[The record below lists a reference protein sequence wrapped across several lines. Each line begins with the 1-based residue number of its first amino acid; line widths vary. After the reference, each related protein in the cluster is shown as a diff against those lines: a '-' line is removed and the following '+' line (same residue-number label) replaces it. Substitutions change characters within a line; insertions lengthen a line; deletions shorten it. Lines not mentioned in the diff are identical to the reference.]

1 MTQIKI
7 KDVIGKNYDIFWN
20 DKHFYRVVK
29 GSRGSKKSKTI
40 AINMIYR
47 IMKYPESNL
56 LVIRRVFNTLRNSC
70 RADLIWA
77 INRLKVNHLWKI
89 PKGEHTLTYL
99 PTGQQILFAGL
110 DDPLKL
116 TSITVAQGYL
126 NFVWIEEAFQIEK
139 QEMFET
145 LEESIR
151 GILPSHLFHQIT
163 LSFNPWSED
172 HWLRKRFYNDTYD
185 REYTDDLIY
194 AITTDYTMNE
204 FLDEVTL
211 KRFEEMKIKRPNRF
225 RVAGLGEWGIAEGLV
240 YNNWEVLEFDPVK
253 LLRSDFSLEAAFGL
267 DFGFTNDPSAF
278 IAVIVDLRNKRLFIF
293 DEFYKKRLLNNE
305 IAEEIKIRGYSKD
318 EITADCAEA
327 KSIEEI
333 RGYGISRIKQS
344 SKGKGSVNQGIQYI
358 QQFDIYVHPKC
369 TNTIMEFKN
378 YVWEEKNGIT
388 LNKAAD
394 NYNHLMDALR
404 YALEKYSTG
413 GVHNILV

>member
-172 HWLRKRFYNDTYD
+172 HWLRNRFYNDTYD

-225 RVAGLGEWGIAEGLV
+225 KVAGLGEWGIAEGLV
-240 YNNWEVLEFDPVK
+240 YNNWEVLEFDPIK

-333 RGYGISRIKQS
+333 RSYGISRIKQS

>member
-1 MTQIKI
+1 MTQIRI
-7 KDVIGKNYDIFWN
+7 KDVIGKNYDYFWN

-47 IMKYPESNL
+47 LMKYPESNL

-77 INRLKVNHLWKI
+77 INELKVNHLWKI

-99 PTGQQILFAGL
+99 PTGQQILFAGM

-151 GILPSHLFHQIT
+151 GILPEHLFHQIT
-163 LSFNPWSED
+163 ISFNPWSED
-172 HWLRKRFYNDTYD
+172 SWLRKRFYNDTYD
-185 REYTDDLIY
+185 REYTDELIY
-194 AITTDYTMNE
+194 ATTTDYTMNE
-204 FLDEVTL
+204 FLDEVTI

-240 YNNWEVLEFDPVK
+240 YNNWEILEFDAVE
-253 LLRSDFSLEAAFGL
+253 LLKKDFSLDVAFGL
-267 DFGFTNDPSAF
+267 DFGYSNDSSAF
-278 IAVIVDLRNKRLFIF
+278 IGSVVDIKNKRLYVF
-293 DEFYKKRLLNNE
+293 DEFYQKRMLNDA
-305 IAEEIKIRGYSKD
+305 IALEIKRRGYSKD
-318 EITADCAEA
+318 EIIADSQEP

-333 RGYGISRIKQS
+333 KRLGISRIKPAA
-344 SKGKGSVNQGIQYI
+344 KGQGSVNQGIQYL
-358 QQFDIYVHPKC
+358 QQFDIFVHPKC
-369 TNTIMEFKN
+369 VNTIMEFKN
-378 YVWEEKNGIT
+378 YVWDEKDGTT
-388 LNKAAD
+388 LNKPVD

-404 YALEKYSTG
+404 YSMEKYSIG
-413 GVHNILV
+413 GVHKLL

>member
-7 KDVIGKNYDIFWN
+7 KDVIGKNYDLFWN

-305 IAEEIKIRGYSKD
+305 IAEEIKTRGYSKD

-333 RGYGISRIKQS
+333 RRHGISRIRQS

-413 GVHNILV
+413 GVHDILV

>member
-1 MTQIKI
+1 MIRIKI
-7 KDVIGKNYDIFWN
+7 KEVVGKNYDLFWN

-333 RGYGISRIKQS
+333 RSYGISRIKQS

>member
-151 GILPSHLFHQIT
+151 GILPPHLFHQIT

-185 REYTDDLIY
+185 REYIDELIY

-333 RGYGISRIKQS
+333 RSYGISRIKQS

>member
-7 KDVIGKNYDIFWN
+7 KDVIGKNYDLFWN

-77 INRLKVNHLWKI
+77 INRLKVNHLWRV

-185 REYTDDLIY
+185 REYIDELIY

-204 FLDEVTL
+204 FLDEITI
-211 KRFEEMKIKRPNRF
+211 KRFEEMKIKRPNRY

-240 YNNWEVLEFDPVK
+240 YNNWEILDFDAIE
-253 LLRSDFSLEAAFGL
+253 LLKKDFSLEAAFGL

-333 RGYGISRIKQS
+333 RRHGISRIKQS

>member
-7 KDVIGKNYDIFWN
+7 KDVIGKNYDLFWN

-77 INRLKVNHLWKI
+77 INRLKVNHLWRV

-151 GILPSHLFHQIT
+151 GILPPHLFHQIT

-185 REYTDDLIY
+185 REYEDDLIY
-194 AITTDYTMNE
+194 ATTTDYTMNE
-204 FLDEVTL
+204 FLDEITI
-211 KRFEEMKIKRPNRF
+211 KRFEEMKIKRPNRY

-240 YNNWEVLEFDPVK
+240 YNNWEILDFDAIE
-253 LLRSDFSLEAAFGL
+253 LLKKDFSLEAAFGL

-305 IAEEIKIRGYSKD
+305 IAEEIKLRGYSKD

-333 RGYGISRIKQS
+333 RRHGVSRIKQS

-378 YVWEEKNGIT
+378 YVWEEKNGKT

-404 YALEKYSTG
+404 YALEKYSAG

>member
-7 KDVIGKNYDIFWN
+7 KDVIGKNYDLFWN

-151 GILPSHLFHQIT
+151 GILPPHLFHQIT

-240 YNNWEVLEFDPVK
+240 YDNWEVLEFDPVK

-333 RGYGISRIKQS
+333 RRHGISRIKQS

>member
-7 KDVIGKNYDIFWN
+7 KDIIGKNYDLFWN

-77 INRLKVNHLWKI
+77 INRLKVNHLWRV

-151 GILPSHLFHQIT
+151 GILPPHLFHQIT

-240 YNNWEVLEFDPVK
+240 YNNWEILDFDPIK
-253 LLRSDFSLEAAFGL
+253 LLKNDFSLEAAFGL

-333 RGYGISRIKQS
+333 RRHGISRIKQS

-413 GVHNILV
+413 GVHDILV

>member
-7 KDVIGKNYDIFWN
+7 KDVIGKNYDLFWN

-77 INRLKVNHLWKI
+77 INRLKVNHLWRV

-151 GILPSHLFHQIT
+151 GILPPHLFHQIT

-185 REYTDDLIY
+185 REYEDDLIY
-194 AITTDYTMNE
+194 ATTTDYTMNE
-204 FLDEVTL
+204 FLDEITI
-211 KRFEEMKIKRPNRF
+211 KRFEEMKIKRPNRY

-240 YNNWEVLEFDPVK
+240 YNNWEILDFDAIE
-253 LLRSDFSLEAAFGL
+253 LLKKDFSLEAAFGL

-305 IAEEIKIRGYSKD
+305 IAEEIKLRGYSKD

-333 RGYGISRIKQS
+333 RRHGISRIKQS

-413 GVHNILV
+413 GVHDILV

>member
-7 KDVIGKNYDIFWN
+7 KDVIGKNYDLFWN

-77 INRLKVNHLWKI
+77 INKLKVNHLWKI

-116 TSITVAQGYL
+116 TSITVAQGFL

-151 GILPSHLFHQIT
+151 GILPPHLFHQIT

-172 HWLRKRFYNDTYD
+172 HWLRKRFYNDTYE

-240 YNNWEVLEFDPVK
+240 YNNWEVLEFDPIK

-333 RGYGISRIKQS
+333 RSYGISRIKQS

-369 TNTIMEFKN
+369 INTIMEFKN

>member
-7 KDVIGKNYDIFWN
+7 KDVIGKNYDLFWN

-40 AINMIYR
+40 AINMIHR

-151 GILPSHLFHQIT
+151 GILPPHLFHQIT

-240 YNNWEVLEFDPVK
+240 YNNWEILEFDPIK
-253 LLRSDFSLEAAFGL
+253 LLKNDFSLEAAFGL

-305 IAEEIKIRGYSKD
+305 IAKEIKLRGYSKD

-333 RGYGISRIKQS
+333 RRHGISRIKQS

>member
-7 KDVIGKNYDIFWN
+7 KDVIGKNYDLFWN

-151 GILPSHLFHQIT
+151 GILPPYLFHQIT

-333 RGYGISRIKQS
+333 RSYGISRIKQS

-413 GVHNILV
+413 GVHDILV

>member
-1 MTQIKI
+1 MKQIKI
-7 KDVIGKNYDIFWN
+7 KDVIGKNYDLFWN

-77 INRLKVNHLWKI
+77 INRLKVNHLWRV

-333 RGYGISRIKQS
+333 RSYGISRIKQS

>member
-1 MTQIKI
+1 MTQIRI
-7 KDVIGKNYDIFWN
+7 KEVIGKNYDEFWN

-40 AINMIYR
+40 ALNMIYR

-56 LVIRRVFNTLRNSC
+56 LVVRRVFNTLKNSC

-89 PKGEHTLTYL
+89 PKAEHTLSYL
-99 PTGQQILFAGL
+99 PTGQQILFFGL

-116 TSITVAQGYL
+116 TSITVSKGYL
-126 NFVWIEEAFQIEK
+126 NFCWIEECFQIEK
-139 QEMFET
+139 ESMFDT

-151 GILPSHLFHQIT
+151 GKLPDGLFHQIT

-172 HWLRKRFYNDTYD
+172 HWLRKRFYNDSYDKTYID
-185 REYTDDLIY
+185 ELTY

-225 RVAGLGEWGIAEGLV
+225 RVAGMGEWGVAEGLV
-240 YNNWEVLEFDPVK
+240 YNNWEVLNFDPIK
-253 LLRSDFSLEAAFGL
+253 LLREDFKLEVALGL

-278 IAVIVDLRNKRLFIF
+278 IAVIVDLANKRLFIF
-293 DEFYKKRLLNNE
+293 DEFYKKHLLNNE
-305 IAEEIKIRGYSKD
+305 IAEEIKLRGYSKD
-318 EITADCAEA
+318 EIIADCAEA

-333 RGYGISRIKQS
+333 KRLGVSRIKQS
-344 SKGKGSVNQGIQYI
+344 VKGQGSVNQGIQYI

-369 TNTIMEFKN
+369 VNTVMEFKN
-378 YVWEEKNGIT
+378 YIWQEKDGTT
-388 LNKAAD
+388 LNKPVD

-404 YALEKYSTG
+404 YALEKYSVG

>member
-7 KDVIGKNYDIFWN
+7 KDVIGKNYDLFWN

-77 INRLKVNHLWKI
+77 INRLKVNHLWRV

-333 RGYGISRIKQS
+333 RSYGISRIKQS

-388 LNKAAD
+388 INKAAD

>member
-7 KDVIGKNYDIFWN
+7 KDVIGKNYDLFWN

-151 GILPSHLFHQIT
+151 GILPPHLFHQIT

-185 REYTDDLIY
+185 REYEDDLIY
-194 AITTDYTMNE
+194 ATTTDYTMNE

-240 YNNWEVLEFDPVK
+240 YNNWEILDFDPIK
-253 LLRSDFSLEAAFGL
+253 LLKNDFSLEAAFGL

-333 RGYGISRIKQS
+333 RRHGISRIKQS

-413 GVHNILV
+413 GVHDILV

>member
-172 HWLRKRFYNDTYD
+172 HWLRNRFYNDTYD

-240 YNNWEVLEFDPVK
+240 YNNWEVLEFDPIK

-333 RGYGISRIKQS
+333 RSYGISRIKQS

>member
-278 IAVIVDLRNKRLFIF
+278 IAVIVDLKNKRLFIF

-333 RGYGISRIKQS
+333 RSYGISRIKQS

>member
-7 KDVIGKNYDIFWN
+7 KDVIGKNYDLFWN

-151 GILPSHLFHQIT
+151 GILPPHLFHQIT

-333 RGYGISRIKQS
+333 RSYGISRIKQS

>member
-7 KDVIGKNYDIFWN
+7 KDVIGNNYDEFWN

-40 AINMIYR
+40 AINMIFR
-47 IMKYPESNL
+47 IMKYKESNL

-77 INRLKVNHLWKI
+77 INKLKVNRLWKI

-139 QEMFET
+139 ETMFDT

-151 GILPSHLFHQIT
+151 GKLPEHLFHQIT

-172 HWLRKRFYNDTYD
+172 HWLRSRFYNDTYD
-185 REYTDDLIY
+185 RTYIDDLIY

-204 FLDEVTL
+204 FLDDVTI

-225 RVAGLGEWGIAEGLV
+225 RVAGMGEWGIAEGLV
-240 YNNWEVLEFDPVK
+240 YNNWEILEFDPIE
-253 LLRSDFSLEAAFGL
+253 LLKSDFSLEVAFGL
-267 DFGFTNDPSAF
+267 DFGFTNDPSGF
-278 IAVIVDLRNKRLFIF
+278 IAIIVDLKNKRLFIF
-293 DEFYKKRLLNNE
+293 DEFYKKHLLNNE

-318 EITADCAEA
+318 KIIADCAEA
-327 KSIEEI
+327 RTIEEI
-333 RGYGISRIKQS
+333 KRLGISRIKQS
-344 SKGKGSVNQGIQYI
+344 SKGKGSINQGIQYI

-369 TNTIMEFKN
+369 ENTIMEFKN
-378 YVWEEKNGIT
+378 YIWQEKNGIT
-388 LNKAAD
+388 LNKPVD
-394 NYNHLMDALR
+394 SYNHLMDALR
-404 YALEKYSTG
+404 YALEDYSAG
-413 GVHNILV
+413 GVHKILV

>member
-172 HWLRKRFYNDTYD
+172 HWLRNRFYNDTYD

-253 LLRSDFSLEAAFGL
+253 LLRSDFSLEVAFGL

-333 RGYGISRIKQS
+333 RSYGISRIKQS

>member
-1 MTQIKI
+1 
-7 KDVIGKNYDIFWN
+7 
-20 DKHFYRVVK
+20 
-29 GSRGSKKSKTI
+29 
-40 AINMIYR
+40 
-47 IMKYPESNL
+47 
-56 LVIRRVFNTLRNSC
+56 
-70 RADLIWA
+70 
-77 INRLKVNHLWKI
+77 
-89 PKGEHTLTYL
+89 
-99 PTGQQILFAGL
+99 
-110 DDPLKL
+110 
-116 TSITVAQGYL
+116 
-126 NFVWIEEAFQIEK
+126 
-139 QEMFET
+139 MFET

-151 GILPSHLFHQIT
+151 GILPPHLFHQIT

-185 REYTDDLIY
+185 REYEDDLIY
-194 AITTDYTMNE
+194 ATTTDYTMNE
-204 FLDEVTL
+204 FLDEITI
-211 KRFEEMKIKRPNRF
+211 KRFEEMKIKRPNRY

-240 YNNWEVLEFDPVK
+240 YNNWEILDFDAIE
-253 LLRSDFSLEAAFGL
+253 LLKKDFSLEAAFGL

-305 IAEEIKIRGYSKD
+305 IAEEIKLRGYSKD

-333 RGYGISRIKQS
+333 RRHGISRIKQS

-413 GVHNILV
+413 GVHDILV

>member
-7 KDVIGKNYDIFWN
+7 KDVIGKNYDFFWN

-240 YNNWEVLEFDPVK
+240 YNNWEILDFDAIE
-253 LLRSDFSLEAAFGL
+253 LLKKDFSLETAFGL

-333 RGYGISRIKQS
+333 RRHGISRIRQS

-413 GVHNILV
+413 GVHDILV

>member
-1 MTQIKI
+1 MTQIRI
-7 KDVIGKNYDIFWN
+7 KNVIGENYDYFWN

-47 IMKYPESNL
+47 LMKYPESNL

-77 INRLKVNHLWKI
+77 IKKLKVNHLWKI

-99 PTGQQILFAGL
+99 PTGQQILFAGM

-151 GILPSHLFHQIT
+151 GILPEHLFHQIT
-163 LSFNPWSED
+163 ISFNPWSED
-172 HWLRKRFYNDTYD
+172 SWLRKRFYNDTYD
-185 REYTDDLIY
+185 REYMDELIY
-194 AITTDYTMNE
+194 ATTTDYTMNE
-204 FLDEVTL
+204 FLDEVTI

-225 RVAGLGEWGIAEGLV
+225 RVAGMGEWGIAEGLV
-240 YNNWEVLEFDPVK
+240 YNNWEILEFDAVE
-253 LLRSDFSLEAAFGL
+253 LLKKDFSLDVAFGL
-267 DFGFTNDPSAF
+267 DFGYSNDSSAF
-278 IAVIVDLRNKRLFIF
+278 IGSVVDIKNKRLYVF
-293 DEFYKKRLLNNE
+293 DEFYQKRMLNDA
-305 IAEEIKIRGYSKD
+305 IALEIKRRGYSKD
-318 EITADCAEA
+318 EIIADSQEP

-333 RGYGISRIKQS
+333 KRLGISRIKPAA
-344 SKGKGSVNQGIQYI
+344 KGKGSVNQGIQYL

-369 TNTIMEFKN
+369 TNVIMEFKN
-378 YVWEEKNGIT
+378 YVWDEKDGTT
-388 LNKAAD
+388 LNKPVD

-404 YALEKYSTG
+404 YSMEKYSIG
-413 GVHNILV
+413 GVHKLL

>member
-7 KDVIGKNYDIFWN
+7 KDVIGKNYDLFWN

-77 INRLKVNHLWKI
+77 INRLKVNHLWRV

-172 HWLRKRFYNDTYD
+172 HWLRKRFYNDTYE
-185 REYTDDLIY
+185 REYIDDLIY

-253 LLRSDFSLEAAFGL
+253 LLRSDFSLEVAFGL

-333 RGYGISRIKQS
+333 RRHGISRIKQS

-413 GVHNILV
+413 GVHDILV

>member
-7 KDVIGKNYDIFWN
+7 KDVIGKNYDLFWN

-77 INRLKVNHLWKI
+77 INRLKVNHLWRV

-151 GILPSHLFHQIT
+151 GILPPHLFHQIT

-240 YNNWEVLEFDPVK
+240 YNNWEILEFDPIK
-253 LLRSDFSLEAAFGL
+253 LLKNDFSLEAAFGL

-333 RGYGISRIKQS
+333 RRHGISRIRQS

-413 GVHNILV
+413 GVHDILV

>member
-1 MTQIKI
+1 MTQIRI
-7 KDVIGKNYDIFWN
+7 KDVIGENYDYFWN

-47 IMKYPESNL
+47 LMKYPESNL

-77 INRLKVNHLWKI
+77 INELKVNHLWKI

-99 PTGQQILFAGL
+99 PTGQQILFAGM

-151 GILPSHLFHQIT
+151 GILPEHLFHQIT
-163 LSFNPWSED
+163 ISFNPWSED
-172 HWLRKRFYNDTYD
+172 SWLRKRFYNDTYD
-185 REYTDDLIY
+185 REYTDELIY
-194 AITTDYTMNE
+194 ATTTDYTMNE
-204 FLDEVTL
+204 FLDEVTI

-240 YNNWEVLEFDPVK
+240 YNNWEILEFDAVE
-253 LLRSDFSLEAAFGL
+253 LLKKDFSLDVAFGL
-267 DFGFTNDPSAF
+267 DFGYSNDSSAF
-278 IAVIVDLRNKRLFIF
+278 IGSVVDIKNKRLYVF
-293 DEFYKKRLLNNE
+293 DEFYQKRMLNDA
-305 IAEEIKIRGYSKD
+305 IALEIKRRGYSKD
-318 EITADCAEA
+318 EIIADSQEP

-333 RGYGISRIKQS
+333 KRLGISRIKPAV
-344 SKGKGSVNQGIQYI
+344 KGQGSVNQGIQYL
-358 QQFDIYVHPKC
+358 QQFDIFVHPKC
-369 TNTIMEFKN
+369 VNTIMEFKN
-378 YVWEEKNGIT
+378 YVWEEKDGTT
-388 LNKAAD
+388 LNKPVD

-404 YALEKYSTG
+404 YSMEKYSIG
-413 GVHNILV
+413 GVHKLL

>member
-305 IAEEIKIRGYSKD
+305 IAEEIKTRGYSKD

-333 RGYGISRIKQS
+333 RRHGISRIKQS

-369 TNTIMEFKN
+369 KNTIMEFKN

>member
-77 INRLKVNHLWKI
+77 INRLKVNHLWRV

-151 GILPSHLFHQIT
+151 GILPPHLFHQIT

-211 KRFEEMKIKRPNRF
+211 KRLEEMKIKRPNRF

-333 RGYGISRIKQS
+333 RSYGISRIKQS

>member
-7 KDVIGKNYDIFWN
+7 KDVIGKNYDLFWN

-77 INRLKVNHLWKI
+77 INRLKVNHLWRV

-333 RGYGISRIKQS
+333 RSYGISRIKQS

-358 QQFDIYVHPKC
+358 QQFDIYVHPEC

>member
-7 KDVIGKNYDIFWN
+7 KDVIGKNYDLFWN

-40 AINMIYR
+40 AINMIHR

-151 GILPSHLFHQIT
+151 GILPPHLFHQIT

-240 YNNWEVLEFDPVK
+240 YNNWEILDFDAIE
-253 LLRSDFSLEAAFGL
+253 LLKKDFSLEVAFGL

-333 RGYGISRIKQS
+333 RRHGISRIKQS

>member
-1 MTQIKI
+1 MTQIRI
-7 KDVIGKNYDIFWN
+7 KDVVGENYDEFWN

-40 AINMIYR
+40 AVNMICR
-47 IMKYPESNL
+47 IMRYPESNL
-56 LVIRRVFNTLRNSC
+56 LVVRRVFNTLRNSC

-77 INRLKVNHLWKI
+77 INKLKVNHLWKI

-99 PTGQQILFAGL
+99 PTGQKILFAGM

-116 TSITVAQGYL
+116 TSITVEKGYL

-151 GILPSHLFHQIT
+151 GILPENLFHQIT
-163 LSFNPWSED
+163 ISFNPWSED

-185 REYTDDLIY
+185 REYHDELIY

-204 FLDEVTL
+204 FLDEVTI
-211 KRFEEMKIKRPNRF
+211 KRFEEMKIKRPSRY
-225 RVAGLGEWGIAEGLV
+225 RTAGLGEWGIVEGLIFD
-240 YNNWEVLEFDPVK
+240 NWEVLEFDVVQMLK
-253 LLRSDFSLEAAFGL
+253 GNYSLEVAFGL

-278 IAVIVDLRNKRLFIF
+278 IASVVDLENKKLYIF
-293 DEFYKKRLLNNE
+293 DEFYMKGMLNNE
-305 IAEEIKIRGYSKD
+305 IALEIKRRGYSKD
-318 EITADCAEA
+318 EVIVDSAEQ

-333 RGYGISRIKQS
+333 RRLGISRIKPAR
-344 SKGKGSVNQGIQYI
+344 KGQGSVNQGIQFL

-369 TNTIMEFKN
+369 ENTIMELKN
-378 YVWEEKNGIT
+378 YVWAEKDGT
-388 LNKAAD
+388 TTNKPVD
-394 NYNHLMDALR
+394 SYNHLMDALR
-404 YALEKYSTG
+404 YSMEKFSIG
-413 GVHNILV
+413 GVHKIMV

>member
-7 KDVIGKNYDIFWN
+7 KDVIGKNYDLFWN

-77 INRLKVNHLWKI
+77 INRLKVNHLWRV

-151 GILPSHLFHQIT
+151 GILPPHLFHQIT

-240 YNNWEVLEFDPVK
+240 YNNWEILDFDAIE
-253 LLRSDFSLEAAFGL
+253 LLKKDFSLEAAFGL

-333 RGYGISRIKQS
+333 RSYGISRIKQS

>member
-47 IMKYPESNL
+47 IMKYSESNL

-151 GILPSHLFHQIT
+151 GILPPHLFHQIT

-172 HWLRKRFYNDTYD
+172 HWLRKRFYNDTYE

-333 RGYGISRIKQS
+333 RSYGISRIKQS

-388 LNKAAD
+388 INKAAD

>member
-7 KDVIGKNYDIFWN
+7 KDVIGKNYDLFWN

-77 INRLKVNHLWKI
+77 INRLKVNHLWRV

-151 GILPSHLFHQIT
+151 GILPPHLFHQIT

-211 KRFEEMKIKRPNRF
+211 KRLEEMKIKRPNRF

-333 RGYGISRIKQS
+333 RSYGISRIKQS

>member
-1 MTQIKI
+1 MIRIKI
-7 KDVIGKNYDIFWN
+7 KEVVGKNYDLFWN

-77 INRLKVNHLWKI
+77 INRLKVNHLWRV

-240 YNNWEVLEFDPVK
+240 YNNWEVLEFDPIK

-333 RGYGISRIKQS
+333 RNYGISRIKQS

>member
-7 KDVIGKNYDIFWN
+7 KDVIGKNYDLFWN

-47 IMKYPESNL
+47 IMKYSESNL
-56 LVIRRVFNTLRNSC
+56 LVIRRVFNTLKNSC
-70 RADLIWA
+70 RADLVWA
-77 INRLKVNHLWKI
+77 INRLKVNHLWRV

-151 GILPSHLFHQIT
+151 GILPPHLFHQIT

-185 REYTDDLIY
+185 REYEDDLIY
-194 AITTDYTMNE
+194 ATTTDYTMNE
-204 FLDEVTL
+204 FLDEITI
-211 KRFEEMKIKRPNRF
+211 KRFEEMKIKRPNRY

-240 YNNWEVLEFDPVK
+240 YNNWEILDFDAIE
-253 LLRSDFSLEAAFGL
+253 LLKKDFSLEAAFGL

-305 IAEEIKIRGYSKD
+305 IAEEIKLRGYSKD

-333 RGYGISRIKQS
+333 RRHGISRIKQS

-378 YVWEEKNGIT
+378 YVWEEKNGKT

-404 YALEKYSTG
+404 YALEKYSAG